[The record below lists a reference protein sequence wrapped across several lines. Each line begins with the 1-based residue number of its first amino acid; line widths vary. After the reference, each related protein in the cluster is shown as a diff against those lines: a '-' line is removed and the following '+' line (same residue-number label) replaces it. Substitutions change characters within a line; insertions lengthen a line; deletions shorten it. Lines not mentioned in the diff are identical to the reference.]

1 VLFAWVIDRAFGAA
15 LQYRHMDWSDGRASA
30 MAEDSS
36 CTKIAPALCSALDAS
51 AVMHELR
58 EAVLAGYVR
67 TPFGR
72 ADPARGVFRAVRSDD
87 LAVTVLHE
95 ALRRVGLPPAA
106 VDGVILGAVEM
117 MGEQAHPGTAIP
129 FLAGFPEHVVGLSVE
144 RACTTAMMSVHIAT
158 MQVQCGMGDVF
169 LAGGLDSMT
178 HFRIPTI
185 KDGMEMEDV
194 IKQGGHMLAAM
205 NPNPKLFD
213 LVNPIELNGGQGAER
228 LAEQYGIGREDM
240 DRWALRSHQRAIA
253 ARERLREEI
262 VPVNGLDLEGR
273 PLRVTD
279 DQGPRAD
286 TTYEKIA
293 ALAPVYRPDGR
304 ITAATSSGQ
313 ADGAAV
319 CVIMSRVEAD
329 RRGIAPLA
337 RIHTIAAGACAPTD
351 LIRSAIPATARAF
364 ERANLAQGDMAVI
377 EVNEAF
383 ASAPLALMR
392 EFGIPDDGRVNPNG
406 GACALG
412 HPVGA
417 SGARLVGTTALELR
431 RRGGR
436 YGLATICGGM
446 GQGAATILEA
456 V

>member
-1 VLFAWVIDRAFGAA
+1 
-15 LQYRHMDWSDGRASA
+15 
-30 MAEDSS
+30 MAE
-36 CTKIAPALCSALDAS
+36 
-51 AVMHELR
+51 LR
-58 EAVLAGYVR
+58 DAVLVGYVR

-72 ADPARGVFRAVRSDD
+72 ADAQRGVFRAVRSDD
-87 LAVTVLHE
+87 LAVAVLHA
-95 ALRRVGLPPAA
+95 ALRRSGVPAGD
-106 VDGVILGAVEM
+106 VHGVILGAVEM

-129 FLAGFPEHVVGLSVE
+129 FLAGFPPHVVGLSLE
-144 RACTTAMMSVHIAT
+144 RACTTAMMSVHVAT
-158 MQVQCGMGDVF
+158 MQIQCGLGDVF

-185 KDGMEMEDV
+185 KDGMDMDAV

-228 LAEQYGIGREDM
+228 LAEQYGITREEM
-240 DRWALRSHQRAIA
+240 DRWALRSHQRAVA
-253 ARERLREEI
+253 ARARLRGEI
-262 VPVNGLDLEGR
+262 VPVEGLDLDGR
-273 PLRVTD
+273 PVLVTD

-293 ALAPVYRPDGR
+293 ALAPVYKADGR

-319 CVIMSRVEAD
+319 CLLMSRDEAA
-329 RRGIAPLA
+329 RRGLTPLA
-337 RIHTIAAGACAPTD
+337 RIHTIATGACAPTD

-364 ERANLAQGDMAVI
+364 EHAALAARDMAVI

-383 ASAPLALMR
+383 ACAPIALMR
-392 EFGIPDDGRVNPNG
+392 EFGIEDNGIVNPNG

-456 V
+456 IQ